1 MASERASH
9 ADKAQPNACDV
20 TLADDLERIAGRDL
34 AALNRLYQATY
45 GKLLGI
51 CLRITRDRESAEDV
65 LQEVYV
71 KIWNRAA
78 GYDRSR
84 SKPMVWLGRL
94 ARNSAIDWYR
104 AQARRRTYDL
114 QGEHQVHD
122 STRLIDEELIERE
135 QQNIAMA
142 LLEGLRDDQK
152 DTIRE
157 IYFEGLTYAQI
168 AERDGVPLGTVKSR
182 IHRTLI
188 QLGRKWHRD

>member
-1 MASERASH
+1 MALEQANYG
-9 ADKAQPNACDV
+9 DKAQPNACDV
-20 TLADDLERIAGRDL
+20 TLADDLERIADRDL

-45 GKLLGI
+45 GRLLGI

-84 SKPMVWLGRL
+84 AKPMVWLGRL

-114 QGEHQVHD
+114 HGEHEVHD

-157 IYFEGLTYAQI
+157 IYFEGLTYTQI

>member
-1 MASERASH
+1 MASERINSSQDAKS
-9 ADKAQPNACDV
+9 NAYDFA
-20 TLADDLERIAGRDL
+20 LADDLERIADRDL
-34 AALNRLYQATY
+34 AALNRVFQATY
-45 GKLLGI
+45 GKLLAI

-78 GYDRSR
+78 GYDRNR
-84 SKPMVWLGRL
+84 AKPMVWLGRL

-104 AQARRRTYDL
+104 AQARRRMHDL
-114 QGEHQVHD
+114 HGEHEVHD

-142 LLEGLRDDQK
+142 LLDGLRDDQK

-157 IYFEGLTYAQI
+157 IYFEGLTYAQL

-188 QLGRKWHRD
+188 QLSQKWHRD

>member
-1 MASERASH
+1 MALERADYG
-9 ADKAQPNACDV
+9 DKAQPNACDV
-20 TLADDLERIAGRDL
+20 KLADDLERIADRDL
-34 AALNRLYQATY
+34 AALNRLYHATH
-45 GKLLGI
+45 GKLLSI

-84 SKPMVWLGRL
+84 AKPMVWLGRL

-104 AQARRRTYDL
+104 AHARRRAYDIH
-114 QGEHQVHD
+114 GEHEVHD
-122 STRLIDEELIERE
+122 SSRLIDEELIERE

-152 DTIRE
+152 ATIRE

-188 QLGRKWHRD
+188 QLSRKWHRD

>member
-1 MASERASH
+1 MASERIS
-9 ADKAQPNACDV
+9 ADEKAQPNANDV
-20 TLADDLERIAGRDL
+20 ALADDLERIADRDL

-45 GKLLGI
+45 GRLLGI

-84 SKPMVWLGRL
+84 AKPMVWLGRL

-114 QGEHQVHD
+114 HGEHEVHD

-188 QLGRKWHRD
+188 QLSREWHRD

>member
-1 MASERASH
+1 MASERIVPGAKTEPT
-9 ADKAQPNACDV
+9 ALDV
-20 TLADDLERIAGRDL
+20 TLADDLQRIADRDL
-34 AALNRLYQATY
+34 AALNRLFQATY
-45 GKLLGI
+45 GKLLAI

-78 GYDRSR
+78 GYDRNQA
-84 SKPMVWLGRL
+84 KPMVWLGRL

-114 QGEHQVHD
+114 HGGYDVHD
-122 STRLIDEELIERE
+122 TPRLIDDELIERE

-142 LLEGLRDDQK
+142 LLDELREDQK

-157 IYFEGLTYAQI
+157 IYFEGLTYAQL
-168 AERDGVPLGTVKSR
+168 AERDGIPLGTVKSR

-188 QLGRKWHRD
+188 QLSRKWHRD